1 MSDIDRDDLL
11 HHLSDLAAEDDAVV
25 LAAAR
30 AANAMVTDGG
40 LTWSDVL
47 APPPDDHDHDAD
59 IDLDDDDDDDGE
71 DEIAVELDDDGDGD
85 DLDADPAPDDDEPD
99 YPADAKISEADAAE
113 ARSIIGSLLA
123 RKNLFDAT
131 RDELKDY
138 QQDLKDGDLH
148 PADVSYLRA
157 LNKRL
162 SKK

>member
-1 MSDIDRDDLL
+1 MSDINRDDLL

-30 AANAMVTDGG
+30 AANAMIANGG
-40 LTWSDVL
+40 LTWHDVL
-47 APPPDDHDHDAD
+47 APPPDDDDQDHDVD
-59 IDLDDDDDDDGE
+59 IDVDDDDE
-71 DEIAVELDDDGDGD
+71 EEVAAELDDEGD
-85 DLDADPAPDDDEPD
+85 DDDIDADAVQEDDQPD

-113 ARSIIGSLLA
+113 AKSIISSLLA
-123 RKNLFDAT
+123 RKSLFEAT

-138 QQDLKDGDLH
+138 QQDLDAGDLH